1 VPTSGLRY
9 SLLRRHSDARAQRA
23 RLLEHGCHEPDVV
36 RFLGCRVEELAG
48 ALDIGGRAARD
59 ERARVPSRVDVVD
72 SVEAV
77 SFAHGFFAPRTFAGR
92 GWIDWNVGNPIL
104 LKPEQLLRRAR

>member
-36 RFLGCRVEELAG
+36 RFLGCRV
-48 ALDIGGRAARD
+48 
-59 ERARVPSRVDVVD
+59 DVVD
-72 SVEAV
+72 SVEAF